1 MGTFSLGHWLVV
13 IVVVLIMFGAGRL
26 PKAMGD
32 LARGLRAFRS
42 GLQDE
47 RAASATTQPKAPAAD
62 PADGGMAAR
71 RRPAAPDTPTLRSS
85 VRGR

>member
-47 RAASATTQPKAPAAD
+47 QSASVS
-62 PADGGMAAR
+62 
-71 RRPAAPDTPTLRSS
+71 AAPQAPSASDR
-85 VRGR
+85 VRG

>member
-13 IVVVLIMFGAGRL
+13 FVVVLIMFGAGRL

-47 RAASATTQPKAPAAD
+47 HAASASTMPKPSAAD
-62 PADGGMAAR
+62 RADG
-71 RRPAAPDTPTLRSS
+71 
-85 VRGR
+85 

>member
-1 MGTFSLGHWLVV
+1 MGTFSPGHWLVV
-13 IVVVLIMFGAGRL
+13 IAVVLIMFGVGRL

-47 RAASATTQPKAPAAD
+47 QAASVSSLPKGSVAD
-62 PADGGMAAR
+62 PADG
-71 RRPAAPDTPTLRSS
+71 
-85 VRGR
+85 

>member
-32 LARGLRAFRS
+32 LARGVRAFRS

-47 RAASATTQPKAPAAD
+47 QAAASTPPPD
-62 PADGGMAAR
+62 LPADRAR
-71 RRPAAPDTPTLRSS
+71 S
-85 VRGR
+85 

>member
-47 RAASATTQPKAPAAD
+47 QAASASTMPKASAAD
-62 PADGGMAAR
+62 RADG
-71 RRPAAPDTPTLRSS
+71 
-85 VRGR
+85 